1 MLVTV
6 LVLVRVHAW
15 VIWPGYGPSVTKST
29 EIVRVLA
36 EELVNLPPGTRVAS
50 EADVGQRFGVGRAA
64 ARAALGELERR
75 MLVSRIQGGG
85 TFTRRRI
92 DYLVAPGRAPS
103 WSRTVREAGATP
115 RTVVLACDEV
125 PLPADVAHEL
135 GCAPGE
141 PGFRLVRRSF
151 IDGMP
156 AAWGVEW
163 LTVALV
169 PELPAALR
177 HEESLDAIL
186 RDVARVRPERAWTRA
201 SMESAPDDASAG
213 LGCRP
218 GDPAWLIASLGRD
231 GADGRPVLSTERWIR
246 ADAVRVIV
254 ELGAHGHGTTAARGA
269 TPGGPVSSLP
279 T

>member
-1 MLVTV
+1 M
-6 LVLVRVHAW
+6 
-15 VIWPGYGPSVTKST
+15 SKST

-36 EELVNLPPGTRVAS
+36 EELQSVPPGTRVAS

-75 MLVSRIQGGG
+75 MLVSRIQGVG
-85 TFTRRRI
+85 TFTRRRV
-92 DYLVAPGRAPS
+92 DYLVAPGKAPS
-103 WSRTVREAGATP
+103 WSRTIREAGATP

-125 PLPADVAHEL
+125 PLPSGVAAEL
-135 GCAPGE
+135 GTGPGE

-151 IDGMP
+151 IDDMP

-169 PELPAALR
+169 PELPTALR

-186 RDVARVRPERAWTRA
+186 RAVARVRPERAWTRS

-218 GDPAWLIASLGRD
+218 GDPAWLIVSLARD
-231 GADGRPVLSTERWIR
+231 GADGRPVLFTERWVR
-246 ADAVRVIV
+246 SDAVRVIV
-254 ELGAHGHGTTAARGA
+254 ELGAHGTTAARGA
-269 TPGGPVSSLP
+269 TPGGPVSSRP